1 MCGVT
6 VYPCRNLVGEDE
18 DVETGLK
25 SLQEVGFI
33 NYYGLQR
40 FGTQSVCTHHVG
52 RLVPGCCCMLWLHG
66 VSKWCTCW
74 TVGCLY
80 AVQLLH
86 GVVRIGTAALCV
98 VWSGLVQLCFVWC
111 LSVCCSVITHFGW
124 DWYSCALCGVCLY
137 AVQLSRSVVR
147 TGIAI
152 LCVVS
157 VCCSVITQCVQ
168 DWYSYTVCGVC
179 MLLCYHTVWSGLV

>member
-1 MCGVT
+1 MT
-6 VYPCRNLVGEDE
+6 VCPCRNLVGEDE

-86 GVVRIGTAALCV
+86 GVVRIGTAVLCV
-98 VWSGLVQLCFVWC
+98 VWSGLVQLYFVWC
-111 LSVCCSVITHFGW
+111 GQ

-137 AVQLSRSVVR
+137 AVQLS
-147 TGIAI
+147 
-152 LCVVS
+152 
-157 VCCSVITQCVQ
+157 QCGQ
-168 DWYSYTVCGVC
+168 DWYGYTLCGVC
-179 MLLCYHTVWSGLV
+179 MLLSYHTLWSGLVRLCFV